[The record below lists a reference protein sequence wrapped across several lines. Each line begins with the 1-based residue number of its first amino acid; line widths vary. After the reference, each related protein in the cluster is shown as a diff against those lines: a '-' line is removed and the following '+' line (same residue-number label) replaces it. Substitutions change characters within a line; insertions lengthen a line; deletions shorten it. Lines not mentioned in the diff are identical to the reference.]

1 MKKESFKVIAYVQP
15 NCKMLSLI
23 AETSLMLTS
32 STVEEGEYELEDIW

>member
-1 MKKESFKVIAYVQP
+1 MKKESFKVIAYEQP